1 MKNYLLLI
9 FISIITTS
17 CNTNKNSEL
26 SKLDSLQKATDSLT
40 KVLKSEKTSSN
51 IVECDSC
58 RSIYCGSFIVKSFNS
73 WADGN
78 KITFTENKSQFS
90 DGKYSM
96 EVNDNGNW
104 GLMEG
109 NFMIEGGDLKL
120 EKIEIR
126 YPSNEK
132 ITSYGYFSPVYDE
145 NGCISQL
152 NMNQR
157 ETNKNWSWW
166 SEGGWHFVNPH
177 VN

>member
-1 MKNYLLLI
+1 MKAFLFLI
-9 FISIITTS
+9 FISVFTIS
-17 CNTNKNSEL
+17 CNSNKQNDS
-26 SKLDSLQKATDSLT
+26 SKLDSLKKATDSLS
-40 KVLKSEKTSSN
+40 KVIESKNSYTEIK
-51 IVECDSC
+51 ECDSC
-58 RSIYCGSFIVKSFNS
+58 RSIYCGAFIVESFNT

-78 KITFTENKSQFS
+78 KITFTEDKSQFS
-90 DGKYSM
+90 DGKYSI
-96 EVNDNGNW
+96 EVNDNGNR

-109 NFMIEGGDLKL
+109 NFVIEGGDLKL

-132 ITSYGYFSPVYDE
+132 IISYGYFTPVYNE

-166 SEGGWHFVNPH
+166 SNGGWYFINPYVH
-177 VN
+177 